1 MSTYQFPPAP
11 TFDVSEHRFV
21 TWQGGF
27 SSEELDRIV
36 KYAENL
42 RLSEATVGADNNI
55 ASSDVRVSK
64 TAWLKCDPNTN
75 WIYDRLAYICQQL
88 NGQFYKFDL
97 WGFVEDM
104 QYTVYH
110 GDEEGH
116 YTWHTDS
123 GPGPNR
129 PPRKFSMVLQLSD
142 PSDYIGGELEL
153 LAGPEPIEVIKE
165 KGMVAAFPSYTLHR
179 VKPVTEGTR
188 RTLVIWVSGPA
199 FK

>member
-1 MSTYQFPPAP
+1 VSIYQFAPAP
-11 TFDVSEHRFV
+11 NFDVSEHRFV

-27 SSEELDRIV
+27 STEELDKII

-42 RLSEATVGADNNI
+42 RLSEATVGADNN
-55 ASSDVRVSK
+55 SPSPDVRVSK
-64 TAWLKCDPNTN
+64 TAWIKCNSETN
-75 WIYDRLAYICQQL
+75 WIYERLAFICQQL

-116 YTWHTDS
+116 YTWHMDS
-123 GPGPNR
+123 GPGSNR
-129 PPRKFSMVLQLSD
+129 PPRKFSIILQLSA
-142 PSDYIGGELEL
+142 PSDYEGGELEL
-153 LAGPEPIEVIKE
+153 ITGPETTQVTQERGLI
-165 KGMVAAFPSYTLHR
+165 AAFPSYTMHR
-179 VKPVTEGTR
+179 VKSVTKGIR
-188 RTLVIWVSGPA
+188 RSLVVWVSGPA